1 MSHRAKFVYLDYAS
15 TTPLAPQV
23 RKAMMPYLEDEFGN
37 PSNLYTLGQRAKEAI
52 KKARGQVASV
62 LNCHPWEI
70 IFTGSGTESCNLAVL
85 GVAGA
90 CRTRGH
96 IITSKIEHH
105 AVLHPI
111 EALEKQ
117 GWKVSYLD
125 VDKFGIIN
133 LNQLKKT
140 LTKKTILVSIM
151 YANNEIGTIQ
161 PIAEIARLIKIFN
174 RQTKKSG
181 NQKTLFHTDACQA
194 AGQLDLDVKKL
205 GVDLLTI
212 NGSKIYGPKGI
223 GALYVKKG
231 IELEPLMYGGEQEK
245 GLRPGTE
252 NVAGIVG
259 LGKALTLAERSRKK
273 ESQRLKVLRNY
284 LIKEVLKSIPKSF
297 LNGHPQKRLPNNAHF
312 IILDIEGEALTLWLD
327 KYGICASTGSAC
339 TSAQLEPS
347 HVLRA
352 LGLPREVIH
361 GSLRLTLGRET
372 TKKDIDYLLKV
383 LPKIVKKLRSIS
395 PVRLTFDN
403 F

>member
-1 MSHRAKFVYLDYAS
+1 M
-15 TTPLAPQV
+15 
-23 RKAMMPYLEDEFGN
+23 
-37 PSNLYTLGQRAKEAI
+37 
-52 KKARGQVASV
+52 
-62 LNCHPWEI
+62 
-70 IFTGSGTESCNLAVL
+70 
-85 GVAGA
+85 
-90 CRTRGH
+90 
-96 IITSKIEHH
+96 
-105 AVLHPI
+105 
-111 EALEKQ
+111 
-117 GWKVSYLD
+117 
-125 VDKFGIIN
+125 
-133 LNQLKKT
+133 
-140 LTKKTILVSIM
+140 
-151 YANNEIGTIQ
+151 
-161 PIAEIARLIKIFN
+161 
-174 RQTKKSG
+174 
-181 NQKTLFHTDACQA
+181 
-194 AGQLDLDVKKL
+194 
-205 GVDLLTI
+205 DLLTI

-284 LIKEVLKSIPKSF
+284 LIKEVLKSISKSF